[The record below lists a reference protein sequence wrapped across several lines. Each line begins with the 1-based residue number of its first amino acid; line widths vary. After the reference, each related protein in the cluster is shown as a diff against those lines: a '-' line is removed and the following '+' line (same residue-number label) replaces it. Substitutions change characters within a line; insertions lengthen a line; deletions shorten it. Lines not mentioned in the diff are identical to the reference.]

1 MEEKDK
7 KSVLVALLVF
17 IIFTTILWLFNQ
29 LGFRSNVMNFP
40 FFASTYAISLLFL
53 HYAKRELNIK
63 VNLKFVPLLITASF
77 ISIITAASQIG
88 MTNLFNSQTTL
99 LLFMFIIPAFI
110 VAYEG

>member
-1 MEEKDK
+1 MEEKNK
-7 KSVLVALLVF
+7 KSVLVALFVF
-17 IIFTTILWLFNQ
+17 IIFTTLLWLFNQ

-40 FFASTYAISLLFL
+40 LFASIYAISLLFL
-53 HYAKRELNIK
+53 HYVKKELNIK
-63 VNLKFVPLLITASF
+63 VNLKFVPLLIAASSV
-77 ISIITAASQIG
+77 SIIIASSQIG